1 MSNDIPIRV
10 TTDVVSASS
19 PTNAA
24 SQPVSSGT
32 ISLKERYPAVSE
44 TEKTSRLEKEE
55 IASSE
60 VIDAE
65 KERIV
70 SEYVQQAQ
78 TISRD
83 LEFSI
88 DKDLNKTIITVYDS
102 ETEKVIRKIPSEEA
116 LGLARAIKNN
126 DGVLLRVKA

>member
-1 MSNDIPIRV
+1 MSNDLPIRA

-19 PTNAA
+19 PINVV
-24 SQPVSSGT
+24 SQSVSSGT

-44 TEKTSRLEKEE
+44 TEKTSRVEKEE
-55 IASSE
+55 KGSGE
-60 VIDAE
+60 VNDAE

-116 LGLARAIKNN
+116 LGLARAIKDN
-126 DGVLLRVKA
+126 DGVLLKVKA